1 LDRLERARIAG
12 AVSVLV
18 DVERDPVRKTQL
30 MNLMS
35 SLQPNARLTSEEKSL
50 IKEIDI
56 FTTPYT

>member
-1 LDRLERARIAG
+1 MDRLERARIAG

-35 SLQPNARLTSEEKSL
+35 SLQSNARLTSEEKSL